1 MKYVVVFCRRA
12 AISLLLALMLI
23 AAPVSAGQVEWRE
36 VPSSGEGQQWW
47 DAGSLRLKKDG
58 SVSVLSRYSLRQED
72 DRPALGTLVVME
84 IDCSQQLYR
93 DKQKNGLPQFRAEW
107 QPSGSDPLID
117 GVLSGVCSSDEL
129 SSLS

>member
-1 MKYVVVFCRRA
+1 MIHSLTSRLRA
-12 AISLLLALMLI
+12 VAAVALALILC
-23 AAPVSAGQVEWRE
+23 AAPVCAGQGEWRE

-58 SVSVLSRYSLRQED
+58 TVSVLSRYSLRQED

>member
-1 MKYVVVFCRRA
+1 MSPILSSRFRTVA
-12 AISLLLALMLI
+12 ALVLALILC
-23 AAPVSAGQVEWRE
+23 AAPVGAGQVEWRE

-58 SVSVLSRYSLRQED
+58 TVSVLSRYSLRQED

>member
-1 MKYVVVFCRRA
+1 MIQVLASRFRTVAAVV
-12 AISLLLALMLI
+12 LALILC
-23 AAPVSAGQVEWRE
+23 ATPVCAGQVEWRE
-36 VPSSGEGQQWW
+36 VPSSEEGQQWW

-58 SVSVLSRYSLRQED
+58 TVSVLSRYSLRQED
-72 DRPALGTLVVME
+72 DSPALGTLVVME
-84 IDCSQQLYR
+84 IDCSQLLYR

>member
-1 MKYVVVFCRRA
+1 MIPKLASSCRA
-12 AISLLLALMLI
+12 LAVLVLALILC
-23 AAPVSAGQVEWRE
+23 AAPVGAGQVEWRE

-58 SVSVLSRYSLRQED
+58 TVSVLSRYSLRQED

-117 GVLSGVCSSDEL
+117 GVLSAVCSSDEL
-129 SSLS
+129 ASLS

>member
-1 MKYVVVFCRRA
+1 MIHVLASRLRA
-12 AISLLLALMLI
+12 VAALVLALFLCV
-23 AAPVSAGQVEWRE
+23 APVCAGQVEWRE

-58 SVSVLSRYSLRQED
+58 TVSVLSRYSLRQED

-107 QPSGSDPLID
+107 EPSGSDPLID

-129 SSLS
+129 ASLS

>member
-1 MKYVVVFCRRA
+1 MIPKLASSCRTVA
-12 AISLLLALMLI
+12 VLVLALILCV
-23 AAPVSAGQVEWRE
+23 APVGAGQVEWRE

-58 SVSVLSRYSLRQED
+58 TVSVLSRYSLRQED

-129 SSLS
+129 ASLS

>member
-1 MKYVVVFCRRA
+1 MIQVLASRLKTLAAVVL
-12 AISLLLALMLI
+12 SLFLCVAH
-23 AAPVSAGQVEWRE
+23 VCAGQVEWRE

-58 SVSVLSRYSLRQED
+58 TVSVLSRYSLRQED

-93 DKQKNGLPQFRAEW
+93 DKQKNGLPQFRAEL
-107 QPSGSDPLID
+107 QPSGSYPLID

>member
-1 MKYVVVFCRRA
+1 MIHVLASRLRAVAAVVV
-12 AISLLLALMLI
+12 ALILC
-23 AAPVSAGQVEWRE
+23 ASPVFACQVEWLE

-58 SVSVLSRYSLRQED
+58 TVSVLSRYSLRQED

-93 DKQKNGLPQFRAEW
+93 DKQKNCLPQFRAEW

>member
-1 MKYVVVFCRRA
+1 MIHVLASRLRA
-12 AISLLLALMLI
+12 IAALVLALFLCV
-23 AAPVSAGQVEWRE
+23 APVCAGQVEWRE

-58 SVSVLSRYSLRQED
+58 TVSVLSRYSLRQED

-129 SSLS
+129 ASLS

>member
-1 MKYVVVFCRRA
+1 MIPVLASRFRAVVV
-12 AISLLLALMLI
+12 LVLALILW
-23 AAPVSAGQVEWRE
+23 AAPVCAGQVEWRE

-58 SVSVLSRYSLRQED
+58 TVSVLSRYSLRQED

-84 IDCSQQLYR
+84 IDCSQLLYR
-93 DKQKNGLPQFRAEW
+93 DKQKNGLPQFKAEW
-107 QPSGSDPLID
+107 QPSGSDSLID

-129 SSLS
+129 SALS

>member
-1 MKYVVVFCRRA
+1 MIHSLTSRLRA
-12 AISLLLALMLI
+12 VAAVALALILC
-23 AAPVSAGQVEWRE
+23 AAPVCAGQVEWRE

-58 SVSVLSRYSLRQED
+58 TVSVLSRYSLRQED

>member
-1 MKYVVVFCRRA
+1 MIQVLASRFRTVAAVV
-12 AISLLLALMLI
+12 LALILC
-23 AAPVSAGQVEWRE
+23 AAPLCAGQVEWRE
-36 VPSSGEGQQWW
+36 VPSSEEGQQWW

-58 SVSVLSRYSLRQED
+58 TVSVLSRYSLRQED
-72 DRPALGTLVVME
+72 DSPALGTLVVME
-84 IDCSQQLYR
+84 IDCSQLLYR

>member
-1 MKYVVVFCRRA
+1 MIHALASRLRAVAAVVV
-12 AISLLLALMLI
+12 ALILC
-23 AAPVSAGQVEWRE
+23 ASPVFAGQVEWRE

-58 SVSVLSRYSLRQED
+58 TVSVLSRYSLRQED

>member
-1 MKYVVVFCRRA
+1 MIHVLASRLRAVAAVVV
-12 AISLLLALMLI
+12 ALILC
-23 AAPVSAGQVEWRE
+23 ASPVFAGQVEWRE

-58 SVSVLSRYSLRQED
+58 TVSVLSRYSLRQED

-84 IDCSQQLYR
+84 IDCSQKLYR

>member
-1 MKYVVVFCRRA
+1 MIHVLASRLRAVAAVVV
-12 AISLLLALMLI
+12 ALILC
-23 AAPVSAGQVEWRE
+23 ASPVFAGQVEWRE

-58 SVSVLSRYSLRQED
+58 TVSVLSRYSLRQED

-84 IDCSQQLYR
+84 IDCSQLLYR

>member
-1 MKYVVVFCRRA
+1 MIHVLASRLRA
-12 AISLLLALMLI
+12 VSALVLALFLCV
-23 AAPVSAGQVEWRE
+23 APVCAGQVEWRE

-58 SVSVLSRYSLRQED
+58 TVSVLSRYSLRQED

-107 QPSGSDPLID
+107 EPSGSDPLID

-129 SSLS
+129 ASLS

>member
-1 MKYVVVFCRRA
+1 MIHLLTSRLRA
-12 AISLLLALMLI
+12 VAAVALALILC
-23 AAPVSAGQVEWRE
+23 AAPVYAGQVEWRE

-58 SVSVLSRYSLRQED
+58 TVSVLSRYSLRQED

-129 SSLS
+129 SALS

>member
-1 MKYVVVFCRRA
+1 MIHALISRLRA
-12 AISLLLALMLI
+12 VAAVALALILC
-23 AAPVSAGQVEWRE
+23 AAPVCAGQVEWRE

-58 SVSVLSRYSLRQED
+58 TVSVLSRYSLRQED

>member
-1 MKYVVVFCRRA
+1 MIQVLASRLRA
-12 AISLLLALMLI
+12 VAALVLALFLCV
-23 AAPVSAGQVEWRE
+23 APVCAGQVEWRE

-58 SVSVLSRYSLRQED
+58 TVSVLSRYSLRQED

-129 SSLS
+129 LSLS

>member
-1 MKYVVVFCRRA
+1 MIPVLASRFRAVVV
-12 AISLLLALMLI
+12 LVLALILW
-23 AAPVSAGQVEWRE
+23 AAPVCAGQVEWRE

-58 SVSVLSRYSLRQED
+58 TVSVLSRYSLRQED

-84 IDCSQQLYR
+84 IDCSQQVYR
-93 DKQKNGLPQFRAEW
+93 DKQKNGLPQFKAEW
-107 QPSGSDPLID
+107 QPSGSDSLID

-129 SSLS
+129 SALS

>member
-1 MKYVVVFCRRA
+1 MKNVVVFCRRA

-84 IDCSQQLYR
+84 IDCSQKLFR

-117 GVLSGVCSSDEL
+117 GVISEVCASELL

>member
-1 MKYVVVFCRRA
+1 MIHVLASHLRAVAAVVV
-12 AISLLLALMLI
+12 ALILC
-23 AAPVSAGQVEWRE
+23 ASPVFAGQVEWRE

-58 SVSVLSRYSLRQED
+58 TVSVLSRYSLRQED

>member
-1 MKYVVVFCRRA
+1 MIRVLSSRLRPVAAVV
-12 AISLLLALMLI
+12 LALILC
-23 AAPVSAGQVEWRE
+23 AAPVCAGQVEWRE

-58 SVSVLSRYSLRQED
+58 TVSVLSRYSLRQED

-84 IDCSQQLYR
+84 IDCSQKLFR

-117 GVLSGVCSSDEL
+117 GVISEVCASELL

>member
-1 MKYVVVFCRRA
+1 MIHVLASRLRA
-12 AISLLLALMLI
+12 VAALVLALFLCV
-23 AAPVSAGQVEWRE
+23 APVCAGQVEWRE

-58 SVSVLSRYSLRQED
+58 TVSVLSRYSLRQED

-129 SSLS
+129 ASLS

>member
-1 MKYVVVFCRRA
+1 MIQILASRFRTVAVVV
-12 AISLLLALMLI
+12 LALILCV
-23 AAPVSAGQVEWRE
+23 APVSAGQVEWRE

-58 SVSVLSRYSLRQED
+58 TVSVLSRYSLRQED

>member
-47 DAGSLRLKKDG
+47 AAGSLRLKKDG

-84 IDCSQQLYR
+84 IDCSQKLFR

-117 GVLSGVCSSDEL
+117 GVISEVCASELL

>member
-1 MKYVVVFCRRA
+1 MIHVLASRLRAVAAVVV
-12 AISLLLALMLI
+12 ALILC
-23 AAPVSAGQVEWRE
+23 ASPVFAGQVEWRE

-58 SVSVLSRYSLRQED
+58 TVSVLSRYSLRQED

-129 SSLS
+129 ASLS

>member
-1 MKYVVVFCRRA
+1 MIHVLASRLRAVAAVVV
-12 AISLLLALMLI
+12 ALILC
-23 AAPVSAGQVEWRE
+23 ASPVFAGQVEWRE

-47 DAGSLRLKKDG
+47 DAGSLRMKKDG
-58 SVSVLSRYSLRQED
+58 TVSVLSRYSLRQDD

>member
-1 MKYVVVFCRRA
+1 MIHVLASRLRAVAAVVV
-12 AISLLLALMLI
+12 ALILC
-23 AAPVSAGQVEWRE
+23 ASPVFAGQVEWRE

-58 SVSVLSRYSLRQED
+58 TVSVLSRYSLRQED

-93 DKQKNGLPQFRAEW
+93 DKQKKMVCPNSEPNGNLLV
-107 QPSGSDPLID
+107 LI
-117 GVLSGVCSSDEL
+117 L
-129 SSLS
+129 

>member
-1 MKYVVVFCRRA
+1 MIHLFTSRLRA
-12 AISLLLALMLI
+12 LAAVALALILC
-23 AAPVSAGQVEWRE
+23 AAPVCAGQVEWRE

-58 SVSVLSRYSLRQED
+58 TVSVLSRYSLRQED

>member
-1 MKYVVVFCRRA
+1 MIPKLASSCRA
-12 AISLLLALMLI
+12 VAVLVLALILC
-23 AAPVSAGQVEWRE
+23 AAPVGAGQVEWRE

-58 SVSVLSRYSLRQED
+58 TVSVLSRYSLRQED

-84 IDCSQQLYR
+84 IDCNQQLYR

-117 GVLSGVCSSDEL
+117 GVLSAVCSSDEL
-129 SSLS
+129 ASLS

>member
-1 MKYVVVFCRRA
+1 MIQVLASRLRA
-12 AISLLLALMLI
+12 VAALVLALFLCV
-23 AAPVSAGQVEWRE
+23 APVCAGQVEWRE

-58 SVSVLSRYSLRQED
+58 TVSVLSRYSLRQED

-107 QPSGSDPLID
+107 EPSGSDPLID

-129 SSLS
+129 ASLS

>member
-1 MKYVVVFCRRA
+1 MIHVLASRLRAVAAVVV
-12 AISLLLALMLI
+12 ALILC
-23 AAPVSAGQVEWRE
+23 ASPVFAGQVEWRE

-58 SVSVLSRYSLRQED
+58 TVSVLSRYSLRQED
-72 DRPALGTLVVME
+72 DSPALGTLVVME
-84 IDCSQQLYR
+84 IDCSQLLYR

>member
-1 MKYVVVFCRRA
+1 MIQVLASRFRTVAAVV
-12 AISLLLALMLI
+12 LALILCT
-23 AAPVSAGQVEWRE
+23 APVCAGQVEWRE
-36 VPSSGEGQQWW
+36 VPSSEEGQQWW

-58 SVSVLSRYSLRQED
+58 TVSVLSRYSLRQED
-72 DRPALGTLVVME
+72 DSPALGTLVVME
-84 IDCSQQLYR
+84 IDCSQLLYR

>member
-1 MKYVVVFCRRA
+1 MIHVLASRLRA
-12 AISLLLALMLI
+12 IAALVLALFLCV
-23 AAPVSAGQVEWRE
+23 APVCAGQVEWRE

-58 SVSVLSRYSLRQED
+58 TVSVLSRYSLRQED

-107 QPSGSDPLID
+107 EPSGSDPLID
-117 GVLSGVCSSDEL
+117 GVLSGVCASDEL
-129 SSLS
+129 ASLS

>member
-1 MKYVVVFCRRA
+1 MIQVLVSSLRA
-12 AISLLLALMLI
+12 VTAVALALVLCV
-23 AAPVSAGQVEWRE
+23 APVFAGQVEWRE
-36 VPSSGEGQQWW
+36 VPSSEEGQQWW

-58 SVSVLSRYSLRQED
+58 TVSVLSRYSLRQED

-84 IDCSQQLYR
+84 IDCSQKLYR

-117 GVLSGVCSSDEL
+117 GVLSGVCASDEFA
-129 SSLS
+129 SLS

>member
-1 MKYVVVFCRRA
+1 MIHVLASRLRAVAAVV
-12 AISLLLALMLI
+12 LALILC
-23 AAPVSAGQVEWRE
+23 ASPVFAGQVEWRE

-58 SVSVLSRYSLRQED
+58 TVSVLSRYSLRQED

>member
-23 AAPVSAGQVEWRE
+23 ATPVSAGQVEWRE

-84 IDCSQQLYR
+84 IDCSQKLFR

-117 GVLSGVCSSDEL
+117 GVISEVCASELL

>member
-1 MKYVVVFCRRA
+1 MIHVLASRLRA
-12 AISLLLALMLI
+12 VAALVLALFLCV
-23 AAPVSAGQVEWRE
+23 APVCAGQVEWRE

-58 SVSVLSRYSLRQED
+58 TVSVLSRYSLRQED

-107 QPSGSDPLID
+107 EPSGSDPLID
-117 GVLSGVCSSDEL
+117 GVLSGVCASDEL
-129 SSLS
+129 ASLS